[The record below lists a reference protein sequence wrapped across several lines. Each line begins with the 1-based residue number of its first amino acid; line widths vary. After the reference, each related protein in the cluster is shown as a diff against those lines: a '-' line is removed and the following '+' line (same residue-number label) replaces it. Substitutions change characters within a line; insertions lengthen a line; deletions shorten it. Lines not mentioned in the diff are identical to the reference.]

1 MRVSLA
7 CSIATKK
14 PVIAVCRLRQRNAG
28 ADLQIFTTRS
38 SLLKTSIFLP
48 RRRSFPWSA
57 RSTFEP
63 WAPRRHK
70 AWSFCPLLL
79 GIQRC
84 EPDLEPPLPPNVSP
98 LQSITSSARNSRD
111 IGSSIP
117 IVLAVLLFTIICIL
131 VVCSTG
137 MSPGF
142 APRSNLIHE
151 NCSATE
157 HLGKVDSIGD
167 QPTGCGKLQRSC

>member
-1 MRVSLA
+1 VRVSLA
-7 CSIATKK
+7 CSVATKK

-79 GIQRC
+79 GIQHASRTWSRRR
-84 EPDLEPPLPPNVSP
+84 PPNVSP
-98 LQSITSSARNSRD
+98 LQSITSSARNRRD

-142 APRSNLIHE
+142 APRSILSTKTAARRNI
-151 NCSATE
+151 S
-157 HLGKVDSIGD
+157 GKST
-167 QPTGCGKLQRSC
+167 P